1 MIHLS
6 TRQQEARSDSR
17 HGDRRRVVNTRRCIL
32 HKAESFEL
40 QYPTK
45 ALQWK
50 RCATAEN
57 MVILKKIKWCEL
69 HNAIFIKTQKY
80 LYSRT

>member
-1 MIHLS
+1 
-6 TRQQEARSDSR
+6 
-17 HGDRRRVVNTRRCIL
+17 L